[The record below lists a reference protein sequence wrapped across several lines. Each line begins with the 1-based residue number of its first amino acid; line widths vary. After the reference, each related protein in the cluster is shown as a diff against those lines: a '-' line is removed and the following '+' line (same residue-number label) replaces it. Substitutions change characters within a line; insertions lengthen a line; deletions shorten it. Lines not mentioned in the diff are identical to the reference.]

1 MDIESFATTLS
12 AGLLIGF
19 LLGLYS
25 RLAYRKVRELLFRVY
40 ATPKHL
46 RPFEPSKI
54 TTTATD
60 SSAAE

>member
-1 MDIESFATTLS
+1 MNIDSFAITLS
-12 AGLLIGF
+12 AGLLVGF

-25 RLAYRKVRELLFRVY
+25 RLAYRKARDLLFRIY
-40 ATPKHL
+40 ATPIYL

-54 TTTATD
+54 TTTAKN